1 MTAALAGQDL
11 AVESVSTQAFDDQSF
26 DDDSFDDDS
35 FDVVVL
41 GAGSGGERL
50 AGLLAE
56 RDRRVALVEAGR
68 VGGECPYT
76 ACIPSKALL
85 RSAAAR
91 HDARRLTELGGAS
104 RDPELDPDPEAWA
117 AAVRRRQD
125 LQEDLDDAGAARDLQ
140 DKGVVL
146 VRGRGS
152 VAADGAVHVGDRVL
166 RGTDLVLATGAQAAR
181 IDAFPDAWTSEDA
194 LTSTELP
201 SSLLVVGGGAIGC
214 ELAQVY
220 SRFGVAVTLVESSD
234 QLLGKEE
241 PRIAA
246 AVADLLR
253 ADGVDVRLGADAEGL
268 TAERVLVAVGKV
280 PRTDAFAA
288 LSLGLDDSGA
298 VVVDDRCR
306 AADHVYAVGDV
317 TASSS
322 YTHTANYQADVVADV
337 LTGVDRRT
345 DLSAVPRCVYTDPP
359 VASVGTLDAAH
370 TACVDLTEVPRSQT
384 DGVDRG
390 LLVLASD
397 GEVLTGAAAFGLHA
411 DELLAEATLAVRAR
425 VPLAVLADVVRPF
438 PTVGEAYL
446 PAVRQLIAS
455 ART

>member
-1 MTAALAGQDL
+1 VDT
-11 AVESVSTQAFDDQSF
+11 
-26 DDDSFDDDS
+26 

-56 RDRRVALVEAGR
+56 RGRTVAVVEAGR

-91 HDARRLTELGGAS
+91 HDARRLVELGAAS
-104 RDPELDPDPEAWA
+104 RALELDRDEEAWS
-117 AAVRRRQD
+117 AAVRRRRD
-125 LQEDLDDAGAARDLQ
+125 RQEQLEDTAAAQALQ
-140 DKGVVL
+140 DKGVAL
-146 VRGRGS
+146 FRARGT
-152 VAADGAVHVGDRVL
+152 VTADGAVQAGERL
-166 RGTDLVLATGAQAAR
+166 LKGSDLVLATGAEAVR
-181 IDAFPDAWTSEDA
+181 LDTFPDAWTSDDA
-194 LTSTELP
+194 LSGDELP
-201 SSLLVVGGGAIGC
+201 ASLLVVGGGAIGC

-220 SRFGVAVTLVESSD
+220 ARFGVAVTLVESAD

-241 PRIAA
+241 PRVAA

-253 ADGVDVRLGADAEGL
+253 DDGIDVRLGTDAAGL
-268 TAERVLVAVGKV
+268 SAERVLVAVGKR
-280 PRTDAFAA
+280 PRTDAFTA
-288 LSLGLDDSGA
+288 LGLTLSEDGA
-298 VVVDDRCR
+298 IEVDEQCR
-306 AADHVYAVGDV
+306 AADSVYAVGDV

-337 LTGVDRRT
+337 LTGVQRRV
-345 DLSAVPRCVYTDPP
+345 DLTAVPRCVYTDPP
-359 VASVGTLDAAH
+359 VASVGSLDAAH
-370 TACVDLTEVPRSQT
+370 TACVDLSELPRCAT
-384 DGVDRG
+384 DGVGRG

-425 VPLAVLADVVRPF
+425 VPLQVLADVIRPF

-446 PAVRQLIAS
+446 PAVQQLIAS